1 MSDSPFQVA
10 LHAIDQLDL
19 DSLIS
24 GFAPT
29 ARLTTV
35 FGEAV
40 EGREAVRVVLGAFFA
55 GLRATEHVVS
65 NKWNPGP
72 DVWIAEMSATYELTD
87 FSRRGPYRRA
97 MFMRA
102 GDDGIEELHIY
113 GAHELQLLAD
123 GGAYQEVRGPHGWLP
138 TL

>member
-1 MSDSPFQVA
+1 MSDSPLDAA
-10 LHAIDQLDL
+10 LHAIDELDL

-24 GFAPT
+24 GFAP
-29 ARLTTV
+29 AAKLTTV

-40 EGREAVRVVLGAFFA
+40 DGREAARAVFGGFFT
-55 GLRATEHVVS
+55 GLRATAHVIAHQ
-65 NKWNPGP
+65 WNPEPG
-72 DVWIAEMSATYELTD
+72 VWIAEMSATYELTD

-97 MFMRA
+97 MILRA

-113 GAHELQLLAD
+113 GAHELQLTAD

>member
-1 MSDSPFQVA
+1 MSNSPFEVA
-10 LHAIDQLDL
+10 LRAIDQLDL

-24 GFAPT
+24 GFAPA
-29 ARLTTV
+29 ARLRTV
-35 FGEAV
+35 FGEEV
-40 EGREAVRVVLGAFFA
+40 EGRVAVRAALGAFFA
-55 GLRATEHVVS
+55 GLRATEHIVGTE
-65 NKWNPGP
+65 WNPEPG
-72 DVWIAEMSATYELTD
+72 VWIAEISATYELTD

-97 MFMRA
+97 LFMRV
-102 GDDGIEELHIY
+102 GDDGIEALHIY

>member
-1 MSDSPFQVA
+1 MSDSPLEVA
-10 LHAIDQLDL
+10 LHAIDRLDL

-24 GFAPT
+24 GFAPA

-40 EGREAVRVVLGAFFA
+40 EGRDAVRAALGAYFA
-55 GLRATEHVVS
+55 GLRSAEHVVS
-65 NKWNPGP
+65 NEWNPGP
-72 DVWIAEMSATYELTD
+72 GVWIAEMSATYELTD
-87 FSRRGPYRRA
+87 FSRRGPYLRA

-113 GAHELQLLAD
+113 GAHELQLLAN
-123 GGAYQEVRGPHGWLP
+123 GGTYQEVRGPHGWLP